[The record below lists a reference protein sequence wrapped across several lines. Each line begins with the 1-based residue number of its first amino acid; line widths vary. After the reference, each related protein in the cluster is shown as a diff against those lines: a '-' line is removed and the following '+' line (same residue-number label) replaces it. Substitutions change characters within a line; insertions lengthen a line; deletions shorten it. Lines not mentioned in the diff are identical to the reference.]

1 MINLLKNHVF
11 VIALLFLLPKV
22 ELIAQTLKESKP
34 NVIIIYTD
42 DLGYGD
48 LSCYGNPTIKTPMLD
63 KMAYEGMKFTQF
75 YVAAPVCTPS
85 RAALLTGSYPKR
97 VGLHKGVLF
106 PNSTVGLNPN
116 EETIADLLKGN
127 GYTTACIGKWHLGH
141 QSKFSPLNQGFDI
154 FYGIPFSNDMSKK
167 EQDIMRKKNTNYQ
180 YKLPLIKGRDT
191 ISFEPDQQY
200 FTKDFTE
207 KSIEFIKSNQTKP
220 FFLYLAHPMPH
231 IPIYASPD
239 FTGKSTRGAYGDTIE
254 EIDWSVGQIMK
265 TLKALNLDE
274 NTLVLFTSDNGP
286 WKIYKT
292 EGGSSGPLRGA
303 KGTTWEGGMRE
314 PFIAWWPKTI
324 KPQQYSTAIVNN
336 MDILPTIAKITG
348 AKLSG
353 NKIDGRD
360 ISQLF
365 FNSEQA
371 LEDHPFFYYSKS
383 GQIEGIR
390 IGAFKMIIR
399 EGIGQLYNVE
409 EDISESY
416 NLASQKPQ
424 MVEFFKKRMIEFDL
438 HMEMTNRPVGTLQ

>member
-1 MINLLKNHVF
+1 MKLKNQLF
-11 VIALLFLLPKV
+11 LIALLIVFPKIK
-22 ELIAQTLKESKP
+22 LQAQTLEKKKP

-48 LSCYGNPTIKTPMLD
+48 LSSNGNPTIKTPMLD
-63 KMAYEGMKFTQF
+63 KMAYEGIKFSQF

-85 RAALLTGSYPKR
+85 RAALLTGCYPKR

-106 PNSTVGLNPN
+106 PNSTIGLNPK
-116 EETIADLLKGN
+116 EETISDLLKGH

-141 QSKFSPLNQGFDI
+141 QSEFSPLNQGFDI

-167 EQDIMRKKNTNYQ
+167 EQDILKENSTNYQ
-180 YKLPLIKGRDT
+180 YKLPLIKGKDT
-191 ISFEPDQQY
+191 ISFEPDQRY
-200 FTKDFTE
+200 FTRNFTE

-239 FTGKSTRGAYGDTIE
+239 FTGKSIRGAYGDTIE
-254 EIDWSVGQIMK
+254 EIDWSVGQIMT
-265 TLKALNLDE
+265 TLKALNLDK

-292 EGGSSGPLRGA
+292 KGGSSGPLRGA

-348 AKLSG
+348 VKLSG

-360 ISQLF
+360 ISSLF
-365 FNSEQA
+365 FNSEKT
-371 LEDHPFFYYSKS
+371 LNDWPFFYYSKS
-383 GQIEGIR
+383 GEIEGLR
-390 IGAFKMIIR
+390 IGAFKVIVR
-399 EGIGQLYNVE
+399 DGIGALYNVE
-409 EDISESY
+409 KDISESY
-416 NLASQKPQ
+416 NLASQYPE
-424 MVEFFKKRMIEFDL
+424 MVKSFKMKMLAFDRQLEKEKRA
-438 HMEMTNRPVGTLQ
+438 VGIIQ